1 MVYYD
6 TDTRLLL
13 AREHAD
19 RRATD
24 MRRSRHLT
32 PDVAGYPRLAKLGSA
47 LAGQL
52 ESLRRHKGSHKPAY
66 DA

>member
-6 TDTRLLL
+6 TNVRLQL

-19 RRATD
+19 RLASE
-24 MRRSRHLT
+24 MRRSRRVS
-32 PDVAGYPRLAKLGSA
+32 PDVAGYPRLARLGSA
-47 LAGQL
+47 LAGHI
-52 ESLRRHKGSHKPAY
+52 ESLRRHRGTHTPAY

>member
-6 TDTRLLL
+6 TNVRLQL

-19 RRATD
+19 RLASE
-24 MRRSRHLT
+24 MRRSRRIS
-32 PDVAGYPRLAKLGSA
+32 PDVAGYPRLARLGSA
-47 LAGQL
+47 LAGHI
-52 ESLRRHKGSHKPAY
+52 ESLRRHRGTHTPAY

>member
-6 TDTRLLL
+6 TDIRLQL

-19 RRATD
+19 RLASE
-24 MRRSRHLT
+24 MRRSRRPT
-32 PDVAGYPRLAKLGSA
+32 RDEAGYPRLARLGSA
-47 LAGQL
+47 LAGHI
-52 ESLRRHKGSHKPAY
+52 ESLRRHRGGHTPAY

>member
-6 TDTRLLL
+6 TNTRLQL

-19 RRATD
+19 RLATE
-24 MRRSRHLT
+24 MRRSRRLT

-47 LAGQL
+47 LAGHL
-52 ESLRRHKGSHKPAY
+52 ESLRRHRGSHTPAY